1 MWITRM
7 EGKWEFERWRVRGS
21 GGGSEGEG
29 REEDAK
35 GAAGGE
41 ISVTEV
47 IFYFSTGE
55 KGSEAPFGV
64 RYWLVDIIN
73 NKTLLSNISHA
84 TLYNSEDI

>member
-7 EGKWEFERWRVRGS
+7 EGKWEFERRRVRGS

-47 IFYFSTGE
+47 FFFFFPPVRREVKLHSG
-55 KGSEAPFGV
+55 FG
-64 RYWLVDIIN
+64 IG
-73 NKTLLSNISHA
+73 
-84 TLYNSEDI
+84 